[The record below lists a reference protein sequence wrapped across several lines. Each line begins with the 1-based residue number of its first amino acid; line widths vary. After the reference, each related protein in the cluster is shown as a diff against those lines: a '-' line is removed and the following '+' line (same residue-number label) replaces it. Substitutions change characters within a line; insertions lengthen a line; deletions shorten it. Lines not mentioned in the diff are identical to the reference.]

1 MKPYAISST
10 CKSNRANRQPSSPAS
25 HALSL
30 SERWDRRQPRQWLRQ
45 APRHARKRRHNA
57 CPTLREPSNAS
68 RNGSKGICNIR
79 LAPPRRK
86 PRSRCVRV
94 RRLAATI
101 LVLAARARSIRS
113 ATAQMSEEGSNA
125 LPRSRVREK
134 RKTDNFGGDHP
145 AMPPGTMPG
154 QMPERHAIPGIKN
167 LVAVASGKGGV
178 GKTTV
183 AVNVALALAKLGYKV
198 GLLDADVYGPNVPI
212 MLGSTA
218 EPTATAQQRIIPVV
232 AQGVKMISMGL
243 LNPGD
248 KPVIWRG
255 PMLHSVITQFL
266 RSVEWGELDY
276 LIIDLP
282 PGTGDVQL
290 TLIQTVAVT
299 GAVVVTTP
307 SAVAL
312 ADVRKAIEM
321 FRQVSVEVLGVV
333 ENMST
338 FACPHCGKPVD
349 IFGHGEGAKTA
360 IEYGVPVLG
369 EIEIDP
375 RIRLGGDTGMPVTAQ
390 GETAPA
396 AQSLYRVARAVSAR
410 LEEVAATAGGPK
422 VQID

>member
-1 MKPYAISST
+1 
-10 CKSNRANRQPSSPAS
+10 
-25 HALSL
+25 
-30 SERWDRRQPRQWLRQ
+30 
-45 APRHARKRRHNA
+45 
-57 CPTLREPSNAS
+57 
-68 RNGSKGICNIR
+68 
-79 LAPPRRK
+79 
-86 PRSRCVRV
+86 
-94 RRLAATI
+94 
-101 LVLAARARSIRS
+101 
-113 ATAQMSEEGSNA
+113 
-125 LPRSRVREK
+125 
-134 RKTDNFGGDHP
+134 
-145 AMPPGTMPG
+145 MPPAPQ
-154 QMPERHAIPGIKN
+154 QMPERQPIPGVKN

-183 AVNVALALAKLGYKV
+183 AVNLALALAKLGHKV

-212 MLGSTA
+212 MLGTTQ
-218 EPTATAQQRIIPVV
+218 EPQATVDKHIIPVQS
-232 AQGVKMISMGL
+232 QGLKMISMGL

-248 KPVIWRG
+248 KPMIWRG

-307 SAVAL
+307 STVAL

-321 FRQVSVEVLGVV
+321 FRQVNVEVLGVV
-333 ENMST
+333 ENMSS
-338 FACPHCGKPVD
+338 FACPHCGKAVD

-360 IEYGVPVLG
+360 IAYGVPVLG

-375 RIRLGGDTGMPVTAQ
+375 RIRVGGDTGKPVASL
-390 GETAPA
+390 GEEGAGA
-396 AQSLYRVARAVSAR
+396 KSLYNVARAVANR
-410 LEEVAATAGGPK
+410 LTEVAGTTGGPA

>member
-1 MKPYAISST
+1 
-10 CKSNRANRQPSSPAS
+10 
-25 HALSL
+25 
-30 SERWDRRQPRQWLRQ
+30 
-45 APRHARKRRHNA
+45 
-57 CPTLREPSNAS
+57 
-68 RNGSKGICNIR
+68 
-79 LAPPRRK
+79 
-86 PRSRCVRV
+86 
-94 RRLAATI
+94 
-101 LVLAARARSIRS
+101 
-113 ATAQMSEEGSNA
+113 
-125 LPRSRVREK
+125 
-134 RKTDNFGGDHP
+134 
-145 AMPPGTMPG
+145 MPPGTMPG
-154 QMPERHAIPGIKN
+154 QMPQRQPIPGVKY

-183 AVNVALALAKLGYKV
+183 AVNLALALSKMGNKV

-218 EPTATAQQRIIPVV
+218 EPMATPQQRIIPVQ
-232 AQGVKMISMGL
+232 AQGLKMISMGL

-276 LIIDLP
+276 LVIDLP

-290 TLIQTVAVT
+290 TLIQTVEVT

-321 FRQVSVEVLGVV
+321 FRQVNVDVLGVV

-360 IEYGVPVLG
+360 IAYGVPVLG

-375 RIRLGGDTGMPVTAQ
+375 RIRVGGDTGKPVAAL
-390 GETAPA
+390 GEDGPA
-396 AQSLYRVARAVSAR
+396 AQSLYRLAKAVSAR
-410 LEEVAATAGGPK
+410 LEEVAATSGGPT

>member
-1 MKPYAISST
+1 MP
-10 CKSNRANRQPSSPAS
+10 PSPA
-25 HALSL
+25 A
-30 SERWDRRQPRQWLRQ
+30 QP
-45 APRHARKRRHNA
+45 
-57 CPTLREPSNAS
+57 
-68 RNGSKGICNIR
+68 
-79 LAPPRRK
+79 
-86 PRSRCVRV
+86 
-94 RRLAATI
+94 
-101 LVLAARARSIRS
+101 
-113 ATAQMSEEGSNA
+113 
-125 LPRSRVREK
+125 
-134 RKTDNFGGDHP
+134 
-145 AMPPGTMPG
+145 
-154 QMPERHAIPGIKN
+154 MPERQPIPGVKN

-183 AVNVALALAKLGYKV
+183 AVNLALALEKLGHKV

-212 MLGSTA
+212 MLGTTKEPQGTA
-218 EPTATAQQRIIPVV
+218 DRHIIPVES
-232 AQGVKMISMGL
+232 QGLKVISMGL

-248 KPVIWRG
+248 KPMIWRG

-307 SAVAL
+307 STVAL

-321 FRQVSVEVLGVV
+321 FRQVNVEVLGVV

-338 FACPHCGKPVD
+338 FACPHCGKAID

-360 IEYGVPVLG
+360 IAYGVPVLG

-375 RIRLGGDTGMPVTAQ
+375 RIRVGGDTGKPVALL
-390 GETAPA
+390 GERALGA
-396 AQSLYRVARAVSAR
+396 KSMYDLARAVTTR
-410 LEEVAATAGGPK
+410 LDQLASTTSVPQA
-422 VQID
+422 QID

>member
-1 MKPYAISST
+1 
-10 CKSNRANRQPSSPAS
+10 
-25 HALSL
+25 
-30 SERWDRRQPRQWLRQ
+30 
-45 APRHARKRRHNA
+45 
-57 CPTLREPSNAS
+57 
-68 RNGSKGICNIR
+68 
-79 LAPPRRK
+79 
-86 PRSRCVRV
+86 
-94 RRLAATI
+94 
-101 LVLAARARSIRS
+101 
-113 ATAQMSEEGSNA
+113 
-125 LPRSRVREK
+125 
-134 RKTDNFGGDHP
+134 
-145 AMPPGTMPG
+145 MPPGTMPG
-154 QMPERHAIPGIKN
+154 QQMPQRQPIPGVKY

-183 AVNVALALAKLGYKV
+183 AVNLSLALVQMGYKV

-218 EPTATAQQRIIPVV
+218 EPMATQQQRIIPVQ
-232 AQGVKMISMGL
+232 AQGLKMISMGL

-276 LIIDLP
+276 LVIDLP

-307 SAVAL
+307 STVAL

-321 FRQVSVEVLGVV
+321 FRQVNVEVLGVV
-333 ENMST
+333 ENMSS
-338 FACPHCGKPVD
+338 FVCPHCNQAID

-360 IEYGVPVLG
+360 LAYGVPVLG

-375 RIRLGGDTGMPVTAQ
+375 RIRVGGDTGKPVASL
-390 GETAPA
+390 GEDGAGA
-396 AQSLYRVARAVSAR
+396 KSLFALAHAVVKRVD
-410 LEEVAATAGGPK
+410 EVRPMSGGPS